1 MGIKKKEK
9 LVVVG
14 NGMAGAACVEEIIKA
29 DPERYDIT
37 VFGAERHQNYNRV
50 LLTHVLTGEKT
61 LEEIA
66 LHGPG
71 WYAERGIKL
80 LTGKKVV
87 TIKRRSRKVETEDG
101 LEEGYDRLILATGSL
116 PAMPPVEGIGKDGV
130 VTFRNIEDCE
140 RIRAIVA
147 EGGGAVVVGGGLLG
161 LEAAWGL
168 KSMGADVTLVHIID
182 RLMERQLDPVAA
194 GLLKNDLER
203 LGIKVLLGKKTV
215 EITGDKSADGL
226 LFSDGSRVDARL
238 VVMSAGIKPN
248 AALAASSG
256 IYTERGIVVGDTM
269 QTYDPAV
276 WAVGECVQHR
286 GATFGLVGPVFEQ
299 ARVLANHLAGDGR
312 MVFVQKPSSTR
323 LKIPSI
329 DLYSAGDIDPADGGA
344 GAGSSESVEYLDRGA
359 GLYKRLLIKGGRL
372 AGIIMYGDTADGPSL
387 FSSLLEG
394 EDITQRRRSLLLGG
408 GAQSVSP
415 VEQMPDD
422 AIVCGCKGI
431 TKGAIVEAIESKG
444 LFTREDVKK
453 ETGAS
458 GSCGGCASMVDK
470 ILEATLGA
478 SFEASSKPSN
488 ICECTKYSRDDV
500 IKNIREKG
508 LRSVTEVMD
517 TLGWEKVG
525 CEVCRPA
532 LNYYVSMVW
541 PGSAEDDPSSRLVNE
556 RNHANI
562 QNDGTFSVVP
572 RISGGAVTPAEL
584 KRIADAAVKWNLPLV
599 KITGG
604 QRIALVGVAKDD
616 LPAVWKDIAMPS
628 GYAYG
633 KALRT
638 VKTCM
643 GAAYCRY
650 GTQDSLSLGVKL
662 ENSFTGLWMP
672 AKVKMSVSGCPRNCS
687 ESAIKDIGIVGVAGG
702 WEIYAGGCGGV
713 ELKGAEKLA
722 TVASAGEVFEVAGAF
737 LQMYREEAH
746 YGERTFKWVSRT
758 GIGAIRKKVVEDAR
772 YRAELYFRLMEAAR
786 VASDPWQYK
795 APAPALEGEPGA
807 A

>member
-1 MGIKKKEK
+1 MGIKKKER

-14 NGMAGAACVEEIIKA
+14 NGMAGSACVEEIIKA
-29 DPERYDIT
+29 DPERYEIT
-37 VFGAERHQNYNRV
+37 VFGAERHMNYNRV
-50 LLTHVLTGEKT
+50 LLGQVLTGEKT

-66 LHGPG
+66 LNGSDWYTEHGI
-71 WYAERGIKL
+71 RL
-80 LTGKKVV
+80 LTGKKVIG
-87 TIKRRSRKVETEDG
+87 IKRRSRTVETEDG
-101 LEEGYDRLILATGSL
+101 TEEGYDRLILATGSL
-116 PAMPPVEGIGKDGV
+116 PAMPPVDGIEKDGV

-140 RIRAIVA
+140 RIRALVG
-147 EGGGAVVVGGGLLG
+147 EGGGAVVIGGGLLG

-168 KSMGADVTLVHIID
+168 KSLGVDVTLVHLMD
-182 RLMERQLDPVAA
+182 RLMERQLDSVSA
-194 GLLKNDLER
+194 GLLKDDLER
-203 LGIKVLLGKKTV
+203 LGIRVLLGKKTV
-215 EITGDKSADGL
+215 AITGGEKVEGVA
-226 LFSDGSRVDARL
+226 FSDGSSLPARL
-238 VVMSAGIKPN
+238 VVMSVGIRPN
-248 AALAASSG
+248 AGLAAASG
-256 IYTERGIVVGDTM
+256 IYTDRGIVVSDTM

-276 WAVGECVQHR
+276 WAVGECVEHT

-312 MVFVQKPSSTR
+312 MVFEQKPASTR

-329 DLYSAGDIDPADGGA
+329 DLYSAGAVYEAGEAGEAGGM
-344 GAGSSESVEYLDRGA
+344 ESVEYLDRGA
-359 GLYKRLLIKGGRL
+359 GLYKRLMIRDGRL
-372 AGIIMYGDTADGPSL
+372 TGIIMYGETDDGPAL
-387 FSSLLEG
+387 FTALLEG
-394 EDITQRRRSLLLGG
+394 EDITHRRRGLLLGG
-408 GAQSVSP
+408 GAEGVSS
-415 VEQMPDD
+415 VEQMPDN
-422 AIVCGCKGI
+422 AIVCGCKGV
-431 TKGAIVEAIESKG
+431 TKGEIVEAIETKG
-444 LFTREDVKK
+444 LFTREDVKR

-458 GSCGGCASMVDK
+458 GSCGGCASMVDR
-470 ILEATLGA
+470 ILEFTLGS
-478 SFEASSKPSN
+478 SFEAGSKPSN
-488 ICECTKYSRDDV
+488 ICECTTYSRDDV
-500 IKNIREKG
+500 IKNIREKS
-508 LRSVTEVMD
+508 LRSVAEVMD

-584 KRIADAAVKWNLPLV
+584 KRIADAAVKWDLPLV

-604 QRIALVGVAKDD
+604 QRIALVGVGKDD
-616 LPAVWKDIAMPS
+616 LPAVWKDLAMPS

-643 GAAYCRY
+643 GLPYCRY
-650 GTQDSLSLGVKL
+650 GTQDSLSLGVAL
-662 ENSFTGLWMP
+662 ENAFTGLWMP

-687 ESAIKDIGIVGVAGG
+687 ESAIKDIGIVGVTGG

-722 TVASAGEVFEVAGAF
+722 TVATAEEVFEVAGAF
-737 LQMYREEAH
+737 LQLYREEAH
-746 YGERTFKWVSRT
+746 YGERTFKWVVRA
-758 GIGAIRKKVVEDAR
+758 GLGEIMKKVVEDAGG
-772 YRAELYFRLMEAAR
+772 RAELYSRLMEAAKS
-786 VASDPWQYK
+786 AQDPWQDK
-795 APAPALEGEPGA
+795 ASALAGEPGA